1 MAKPLEGPGR
11 PLPAADHRW
20 AWTPAD
26 GAAAPWYRIY
36 HRDRF
41 APDGATFRRFGPL
54 ARFDHHTPPF
64 AAPTMD
70 PDGRAVIY
78 LAVDLAT
85 SACEVFGEAGVAPL
99 CSNWRVARLRPLR
112 EITTYD
118 LDRPGAAMAIGALPA
133 LASGNENRD
142 LTQKWARAI
151 CEDQPAAG
159 KVEGIHYRSAY
170 RGGRALALWDCLG
183 EVEVATD
190 KRGISLDL
198 PLDHGRGRRLL
209 LKALAGTGIPVTPV
223 PDADC
228 VKCLAAA

>member
-1 MAKPLEGPGR
+1 MAKPLGAPAR

-41 APDGATFRRFGPL
+41 TPSGAVFRSFGPL
-54 ARFDHHTPPF
+54 ARFDHHSPPF
-64 AAPTMD
+64 AAPAVD
-70 PDGRAVIY
+70 PDGRSVLY

-99 CSNWRVARLRPLR
+99 CSNWRVAQLRPLR
-112 EITTYD
+112 EIDTYD

-133 LASGNENRD
+133 LASGNENRE
-142 LTQKWARAI
+142 LTQQWACAI
-151 CEDQPAAG
+151 WEDQPATA

-170 RGGRALALWDCLG
+170 RGGRALALWDCPDG
-183 EVEVATD
+183 VEVVTD
-190 KRGISLDL
+190 RRGLPLDL
-198 PLDHGRGRRLL
+198 PLDHGLGRRLL
-209 LKALAGTGIPVTPV
+209 LKALQGTGIPVTPV

-228 VKCLAAA
+228 VKCRNSL